1 MQNSLME
8 FKNGYPHRL
17 ILRDMEGISIVPEM
31 IEDDSS
37 ISEDSTVWFSQKD
50 AWTFLKYYLVI
61 NHIAHLISAIARVTV
76 IEESELWQAT
86 RLTLTQGNFSA
97 KGEQYRDLLIN
108 SLTLPIKANML
119 NTLYH
124 SGGNPIWIEVE
135 NPIYK
140 YRGAEALCPL
150 QPTQQTNYKTLA
162 ENRVMGQLLEALIF
176 ENTFKYEFSKGQ
188 IKFYISDTVFYTCAA
203 KRHFSFK
210 RIKLDPSS
218 LVRSDITLD
227 TETRPNLK
235 TLLADLKKYY

>member
-1 MQNSLME
+1 M
-8 FKNGYPHRL
+8 
-17 ILRDMEGISIVPEM
+17 
-31 IEDDSS
+31 
-37 ISEDSTVWFSQKD
+37 
-50 AWTFLKYYLVI
+50 I

-86 RLTLTQGNFSA
+86 RLTLTQENFTA
-97 KGEQYRDLLIN
+97 KGKQYRDLLIH

-162 ENRVMGQLLEALIF
+162 ENRVMGQLLEALILKILL
-176 ENTFKYEFSKGQ
+176 NTSFLKVKSSSIFPIPFS
-188 IKFYISDTVFYTCAA
+188 IPA
-203 KRHFSFK
+203 
-210 RIKLDPSS
+210 
-218 LVRSDITLD
+218 
-227 TETRPNLK
+227 RPNDILV
-235 TLLADLKKYY
+235 LNELS